1 MYHGA
6 DISGAQSNAAIPPP
20 NDPAQGQGNSSLA
33 SSVHDF
39 ATLSFFFFILS
50 TRESLARCLLDI
62 YIMPPTSQEDAPN
75 MMLLSRLRAALRQ
88 FQSSGRAFQLVA
100 DETRT
105 TPRRCRT
112 LVVLDSS
119 FNPPTIAHMAM
130 ATSAVRGLQEAARRR
145 RDKRAAAAAA
155 ALGGEEGGKGTT
167 TTTRHGVDDD
177 DIRLLLLLA
186 VNNADKAPK
195 PASFEHRLLMMRA
208 FAKDIQQA
216 SMRRAREQQ
225 EGHDGEQQQDGG
237 ELPVDIGLTTHPYF
251 HDKSAVIARAAEYE
265 FVTTTTPSSSPTP
278 TTTTQHI
285 FLAGYD
291 TLIRIFNPKYYDCS
305 PQEGAGAGDGD
316 KKTAMQTCLDPFLAR
331 ATLRVTM
338 RTDQQADWGGRA
350 EQMGY
355 VDKMLRGDGL
365 EKVGGRR
372 AWAQRVE
379 MVEAM
384 AQDEDGVVVSS
395 TEAREAVQSKNWDK
409 VRRLVPEGVA
419 GLIEQ
424 GEVQW

>member
-1 MYHGA
+1 
-6 DISGAQSNAAIPPP
+6 
-20 NDPAQGQGNSSLA
+20 
-33 SSVHDF
+33 
-39 ATLSFFFFILS
+39 
-50 TRESLARCLLDI
+50 
-62 YIMPPTSQEDAPN
+62 

-100 DETRT
+100 VDDTSGGAGGGSSTTTT
-105 TPRRCRT
+105 TPRKCRT

-119 FNPPTIAHMAM
+119 FNPPTVAHMAM
-130 ATSAVRGLQEAARRR
+130 ATSAVRDLREAARRR
-145 RDKRAAAAAA
+145 KRAAA
-155 ALGGEEGGKGTT
+155 LRGEEGGKG

-177 DIRLLLLLA
+177 DDNDDGIRLLLLLA

-208 FAKDIQQA
+208 FAKDIQHA
-216 SMRRAREQQ
+216 SMRRAREEQ
-225 EGHDGEQQQDGG
+225 EGHDGEQQQGGG

-251 HDKSAVIARAAEYE
+251 HDKSAAIARAAEYA
-265 FVTTTTPSSSPTP
+265 FVTTTTTPSSSPTP
-278 TTTTQHI
+278 TTTTQQQI

-291 TLIRIFNPKYYDCS
+291 TLIRIFNPKYYDHS
-305 PQEGAGAGDGD
+305 PQEGDGAGDGD
-316 KKTAMQTCLDPFLAR
+316 KKTPMQTCLDPFLAR

-338 RTDQQADWGGRA
+338 RTDQQADWGGRV

-409 VRRLVPEGVA
+409 LRRLVPEGVA

-424 GEVQW
+424 GEVQC

>member
-1 MYHGA
+1 
-6 DISGAQSNAAIPPP
+6 
-20 NDPAQGQGNSSLA
+20 
-33 SSVHDF
+33 
-39 ATLSFFFFILS
+39 
-50 TRESLARCLLDI
+50 
-62 YIMPPTSQEDAPN
+62 MPPTSQEDAPD
-75 MMLLSRLRAALRQ
+75 MMLLPRLRAALRQ

-100 DETRT
+100 DDTTGGGAGGGGSSTTTT
-105 TPRRCRT
+105 TPRKCRT

-130 ATSAVRGLQEAARRR
+130 ATSAVRDLQEARRR
-145 RDKRAAAAAA
+145 RGDKRAAAAAA
-155 ALGGEEGGKGTT
+155 LGEGEGGKG

-177 DIRLLLLLA
+177 DDGIRLLLLLA

-225 EGHDGEQQQDGG
+225 EGAHDGEQQHGGG

-251 HDKSAVIARAAEYE
+251 HDKSAAIARAAEYE
-265 FVTTTTPSSSPTP
+265 FVTSTTPSSSPAP
-278 TTTTQHI
+278 TSTTQQQI

-291 TLIRIFNPKYYDCS
+291 TLIRIFNPKYYDHS
-305 PQEGAGAGDGD
+305 PQEGAGAGDG
-316 KKTAMQTCLDPFLAR
+316 KKTPMQGCLDPFLAR

-338 RTDQQADWGGRA
+338 RTDQQADWGGRD

-395 TEAREAVQSKNWDK
+395 TETREAVQSKNWDK

-419 GLIEQ
+419 ELIEQ
-424 GEVQW
+424 GEVHW